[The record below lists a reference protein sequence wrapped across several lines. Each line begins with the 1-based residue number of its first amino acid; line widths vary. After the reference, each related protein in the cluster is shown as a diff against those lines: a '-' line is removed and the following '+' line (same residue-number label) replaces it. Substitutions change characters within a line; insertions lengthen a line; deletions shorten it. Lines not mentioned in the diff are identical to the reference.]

1 MIKKKLYIIALIILL
16 TLGINIETLA
26 FDLLPKVSMQDME
39 DNKIEISLNIS
50 DLGDYEEG
58 INVVSGKL
66 IYDSNIFESV
76 SFKGINNW
84 SCAYNNEEGNGNQG
98 KFMLITTNGNVRK
111 DKEVAVIELTLKQNL
126 TEQSTKIKIES
137 IQTSYHSKKINAKD
151 KEISLQIEDNNVKII
166 SEEDNRLNLDNKNTL
181 NVIED
186 KEKAEISY
194 FTYMLIAI
202 ITIIVII
209 FIILIIKMKRKEKT
223 NEE

>member
-1 MIKKKLYIIALIILL
+1 MLKKKIYIIVLMVILI
-16 TLGINIETLA
+16 LGINIEALA

-39 DNKIEISLNIS
+39 DNKIEISLKIS

-66 IYDSNIFESV
+66 TYDSNIFESV

-84 SCAYNNEEGNGNQG
+84 SCAYNNEEGNENQG
-98 KFMLITTNGNVRK
+98 KFMLITTNGNVKK
-111 DKEVAVIELTLKQNL
+111 DKEVAVIELTLKQNV
-126 TEQSTKIKIES
+126 TEQNTKIKIES
-137 IQTSYHSKKINAKD
+137 IQTSYHSEKINAED
-151 KEISLQIEDNNVKII
+151 KEISLQIKDNNVKII
-166 SEEDNRLNLDNKNTL
+166 SEDNSFNLDKNNNL
-181 NVIED
+181 NVTED
-186 KEKAEISY
+186 KENAEISY
-194 FTYMLIAI
+194 VTYMLIAI